1 MKWLLSLFTG
11 GSGASDGSDEALI
24 EQYRQLRK
32 QGRESSLALIRQ
44 LPPPAVPE
52 CGKKLGLYK
61 SGTLIL
67 NQDDEL
73 AIVYDY
79 CLHHYRRAGK
89 NVIERALE
97 NTAAAQ
103 DSPDRAFLQAL
114 MGARFSV
121 FCIEDIL
128 PHRGARLRDL
138 ITGDTMDLT
147 DLGLSSTGQ
156 PGILLTGRLLRIGE
170 ITLSSGTLIPVP
182 EPVYHSRILAVIQK
196 FIPEIPTAHPELSAS
211 QSAAMEAQIQRIA
224 LHEGGE
230 DNVFY
235 TDVET

>member
-1 MKWLLSLFTG
+1 MKWLFSLFTG
-11 GSGASDGSDEALI
+11 QSDQDADSHEALI
-24 EQYRQLRK
+24 EQYRKLRK
-32 QGRESSLALIRQ
+32 LGRELNLDLVRQ

-52 CGKKLGLYK
+52 CGKKLGIYK
-61 SGTLIL
+61 AGTLIL

-73 AIVYDY
+73 ALVFDY
-79 CLHHYRRAGK
+79 ALHHYRRAGK
-89 NVIERALE
+89 NVIERTLE
-97 NTAAAQ
+97 NSPPKQ
-103 DSPDRAFLQAL
+103 DSPEMDYLQSL
-114 MGARFSV
+114 LSARFSV
-121 FCIEDIL
+121 FRIEDIL

-138 ITGDTMDLT
+138 ITGDPVDLT

-156 PGILLTGRLLRIGE
+156 AGILLTGRLLTIGE

-182 EPVYHSRILAVIQK
+182 EPVLESRILPVINK
-196 FIPEIPTAHPELSAS
+196 FIPHIPCEKSELSTA
-211 QSAAMEAQIQRIA
+211 QSAAMEAQILRIA